1 MHIYFLNIWISLP
14 INDFSGDVAVV
25 SVVDL
30 FISGSCHDVNIG
42 TTHLFRIFLI
52 LIK

>member
-14 INDFSGDVAVV
+14 TNDFSGDAAVV

-30 FISGSCHDVNIG
+30 FISGGCHDVNTG
-42 TTHLFRIFLI
+42 TAHLFKIFLI

>member
-1 MHIYFLNIWISLP
+1 MHILFLNIWISLP
-14 INDFSGDVAVV
+14 TNDFSGDAVV

-30 FISGSCHDVNIG
+30 FISGGCHDVNTG
-42 TTHLFRIFLI
+42 TAHLFRIFLI